1 VYEHRESDAL
11 ERACEV
17 LGVRVWKEG
26 GEGKRSEGE
35 LRREIALRRMFG
47 VRAIE
52 GAAVVRRK
60 GTEVYMFPHD
70 IWHVIGEYLETL
82 SILKLEKT
90 CRAMYLKYNKKCTDC
105 EQGTLSLGS
114 KCTNFWRR

>member
-1 VYEHRESDAL
+1 MFEHRESDAL

-26 GEGKRSEGE
+26 GEGKREEGA

-52 GAAVVRRK
+52 GAA
-60 GTEVYMFPHD
+60 
-70 IWHVIGEYLETL
+70 
-82 SILKLEKT
+82 
-90 CRAMYLKYNKKCTDC
+90 
-105 EQGTLSLGS
+105 
-114 KCTNFWRR
+114 